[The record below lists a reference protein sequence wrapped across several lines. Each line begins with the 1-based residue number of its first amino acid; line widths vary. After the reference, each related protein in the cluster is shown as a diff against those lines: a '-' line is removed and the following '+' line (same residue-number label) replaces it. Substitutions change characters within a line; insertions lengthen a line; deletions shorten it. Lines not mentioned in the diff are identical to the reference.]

1 MQTIYFIPLLSSRWY
16 THTRKQIQPK
26 CLCSHLIIQQSRMH
40 KQAAGYCSSWLPQ
53 CNHKAGEKWGKW
65 EGHHPQPYHSGLQQ
79 QREGPAWA
87 LSDSP
92 LNQEGKCRGFKEE
105 QVKQWDKTEHT
116 TPSSCG
122 HRRQAPAKPGCKG
135 RALGCSEGC
144 KVRALRR
151 CIATASRRWTPEDN
165 QYTNFLGCSHSFSCN
180 TREMMFTSWL
190 GDKKS

>member
-1 MQTIYFIPLLSSRWY
+1 
-16 THTRKQIQPK
+16 
-26 CLCSHLIIQQSRMH
+26 MH
-40 KQAAGYCSSWLPQ
+40 KQAAGYCSSWLLQ

-79 QREGPAWA
+79 QREGPVWA
-87 LSDSP
+87 LSDRP

-122 HRRQAPAKPGCKG
+122 HLRQAPTKPGCKG
-135 RALGCSEGC
+135 RELGCSEGC
-144 KVRALRR
+144 KVRALHR
-151 CIATASRRWTPEDN
+151 CTATASRRWTPEDN

-180 TREMMFTSWL
+180 TGEKINKDWNMPFHCADCNSMHKVMISINKERMMKLVSL
-190 GDKKS
+190 GNIFCKPLSI